1 MPHSCPN
8 AHLLDAIPIRCWPV
22 LLLLLWLLLLHVC
35 YSTASQ
41 QSCRFVLALM
51 TAPVSQGDLPQLLR
65 FHSWNLSRSR
75 TNGTRGI
82 SPPWLLPTPFTWITK
97 AFLLGPT
104 TSQCLSVSHKASG
117 PFPLTTEIK
126 TKYKV
131 LNEEERTYNLPLSLV
146 LWPQIFPTSSC
157 FQNAHTRHWQT
168 LCI

>member
-51 TAPVSQGDLPQLLR
+51 TAPVSQGDLPQL
-65 FHSWNLSRSR
+65 HSWNLSRSR
-75 TNGTRGI
+75 TNGTRAI

-104 TSQCLSVSHKASG
+104 TSQCLSVSHIASG

-131 LNEEERTYNLPLSLV
+131 LNEEEMTYNLPLSLV

-168 LCI
+168 LCV